1 MQLGQMHTLL
11 LQWTNR
17 AEKTPAKYFGNKMTL
32 FEIKH
37 LQSNK
42 DMDFE
47 EYVTSKIKSDMNLDS

>member
-17 AEKTPAKYFGNKMTL
+17 AEKTPAKYFGSKMTL

-47 EYVTSKIKSDMNLDS
+47 EYVLGK